1 MENLIDNIQRWLRRN
16 KLSHDCHKRD
26 SRERNMYI
34 RRKGDKDGRRSV
46 QCVFCKLDHWSDK
59 CKSCVIT
66 KQRKNFFVENKLCS
80 NCALRGHRGN
90 ECRSR
95 GYFHCDAK
103 HHTVCAPKIRVVTT
117 IRMGDRVQC

>member
-16 KLSHDCHKRD
+16 KLSHDCYKRD

-59 CKSCVIT
+59 CKSCVT
-66 KQRKNFFVENKLCS
+66 TEQRKRFFVENKLCF
-80 NCALRGHRGN
+80 NCASPGHRGN
-90 ECRSR
+90 ECCELVVE
-95 GYFHCDAK
+95 GAFTVAQN
-103 HHTVCAPKIRVVTT
+103 TTQVCAPKIL
-117 IRMGDRVQC
+117 